1 MKKYLPIVIFAVGL
15 LVFVGGFVFVR
26 SRQSSP
32 SATPSSQDESV
43 AEIPFEKRPFVTLT
57 PTADG
62 HYLVLNIENIKVD
75 NASVL
80 DYELLYQVADGRTQ
94 GVPGSIKLGESK
106 IEKELL
112 LGSESSGKYRYD
124 EGVET
129 GTLTLRFRNDKGK
142 LVGKL
147 ATDWHL
153 QSNTKDLSSV
163 DGKFTFTLNSV
174 PKGVFFVTMQT
185 FGFPDTTE
193 EGIPFGIFSSD
204 EQEYEGLDS
213 YEQGVL
219 FRWNGSSVE
228 MKGVR
233 KTGWFLV
240 VTPK

>member
-1 MKKYLPIVIFAVGL
+1 MKKYLPIIIFAVGL
-15 LVFVGGFVFVR
+15 LVFVGGFIFVR

-32 SATPSSQDESV
+32 SATPSSQDEPV
-43 AEIPFEKRPFVTLT
+43 ADIPFDKRPFVTLT
-57 PTADG
+57 PTSDG

-94 GVPGSIKLGESK
+94 GVPGSIKLDESK

-147 ATDWHL
+147 STDWHL
-153 QSNTKDLSSV
+153 QSNTKELASV
-163 DGKFTFTLNSV
+163 DGSFQFALNSA
-174 PKGVFFVTMQT
+174 PKGVYFVTMQT
-185 FGFPDTTE
+185 FGVAQMPDGFSASE
-193 EGIPFGIFSSD
+193 NQMVYGIFNSSS
-204 EQEYEGLDS
+204 ENYSGS
-213 YEQGVL
+213 PTPANVL
-219 FRWNGSSVE
+219 NWNGTSWQDDSFE
-228 MKGVR
+228 TGV
-233 KTGWFLV
+233 FL
-240 VTPK
+240 P

>member
-1 MKKYLPIVIFAVGL
+1 MKKFLPIIIFAVGF
-15 LVFVGGFVFVR
+15 LVFVGGFIFVR

-32 SATPSSQDESV
+32 SATPSSQDEPV
-43 AEIPFEKRPFVTLT
+43 ADIPFDKRPFVTLT
-57 PTADG
+57 PTSDG

-94 GVPGSIKLGESK
+94 GVPGSIKLDESK

-153 QSNTKDLSSV
+153 QSNTKELASV
-163 DGKFTFTLNSV
+163 DGNFQFVLDSS
-174 PKGVFFVTMQT
+174 PKGVYFVTMQT
-185 FGFPDTTE
+185 FGVPQMP
-193 EGIPFGIFSSD
+193 EGFAASNNKTVYGIFSSD
-204 EQEYEGLDS
+204 GDMYSGTPNID
-213 YEQGVL
+213 GVQY
-219 FRWNGSSVE
+219 WDGSVWRTE
-228 MKGVR
+228 NFDTGVY
-233 KTGWFLV
+233 L
-240 VTPK
+240 P